1 MSHSSSTAHYNLPQ
15 YAGTDIINPLTDT
28 NDAYEKIDTALY
40 NQGQSAAAVESDI
53 TALKTKVGTASL
65 DTAAQDLSGAVNEL
79 KSGADATNVDLV
91 TAQTD
96 IGTLQSQMGTANTNI
111 ANLSTSVTGLQ
122 TEMDT
127 KASVGALNSLVNKVG
142 TGTLNTTAQ
151 NCVDAINEVLAE
163 IPSGGSVAA
172 DDVTYDNTTSGLT
185 ASDVQSAIDEI
196 VAELPSGGGTEEKQS
211 ATLTAGETSKTLTF
225 TEQTISDTTLV
236 LYFTSEYGVVP
247 TDITTTSTTVVMT
260 FEALDHNI
268 IVGALVK
275 N

>member
-15 YAGTDIINPLTDT
+15 YVGTDIINPLTDT

-53 TALKTKVGTASL
+53 TALKTKVGTATL

-96 IGTLQSQMGTANTNI
+96 ISTLQSQMGTANTNI

-151 NCVDAINEVLAE
+151 NCVDAINEVLSE

-185 ASDVQSAIDEI
+185 ATNVQDALDEVVAALPTSTSEI
-196 VAELPSGGGTEEKQS
+196 VRG
-211 ATLTAGETSKTLTF
+211 TLTAGQTSVTLTA
-225 TEQTISDTTLV
+225 TEQTISA
-236 LYFTSEYGVVP
+236 TSLLTIYADDGLEYDSYSVSGNAV
-247 TDITTTSTTVVMT
+247 TVT
-260 FEALDHNI
+260 YEAQAAN
-268 IVGALVK
+268 VAVALKVE